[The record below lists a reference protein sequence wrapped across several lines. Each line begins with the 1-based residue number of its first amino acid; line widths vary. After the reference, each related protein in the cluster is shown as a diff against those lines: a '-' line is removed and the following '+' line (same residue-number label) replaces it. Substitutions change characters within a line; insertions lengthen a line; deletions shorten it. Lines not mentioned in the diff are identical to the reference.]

1 MKFSDI
7 KNALKHLIKT
17 NRCLHCQGQYDLEEI
32 NIIATTKLEGL
43 FEMHCGKCHL
53 SSIMTVVVSPEI
65 EVKKTNPGN
74 ITEKFPGRSHGGI
87 SPNDI
92 LDVKN
97 FLNNFDGDFKKLFTN
112 DNK

>member
-7 KNALKHLIKT
+7 KNALKHLVKT
-17 NRCLHCQGQYDLEEI
+17 NRCLHCRGQYDLEEI

-65 EVKKTNPGN
+65 EVKKTQ
-74 ITEKFPGRSHGGI
+74 GRSHGGI